1 MTILLPFGSPHTS
14 DVGVHTG
21 GVIPVKEK
29 KLQIV
34 ITAANGFVGRNIREF
49 LSHNKTAIISLTR
62 SKYPPLKYETNIRY
76 SDLDQKSLIGKLKN
90 CDALIHLIG
99 QGTQSV
105 DNTYEDVNVELTKK
119 IVHLCKNAKIRKIIY
134 ISGFGVDKST
144 TFGYFISKFK
154 AEQEIIKSGL
164 DYTILRASYIIGNN
178 DPLTKNLNKQIKS
191 GLITIPGSGSY
202 RLQPISV
209 NDVAK
214 VIFTSITNKQ
224 FSNKIVDL
232 VGPQTITFESFV
244 KKFVKKR
251 AKIKKIDLEYAYHTA
266 INRPKNANYG
276 LDDLNILVGDFVG
289 NHKKL
294 ERLCGFKLT
303 PLKEIL

>member
-1 MTILLPFGSPHTS
+1 M
-14 DVGVHTG
+14 
-21 GVIPVKEK
+21 KEK
-29 KLQIV
+29 KLQIA
-34 ITAANGFVGRNIREF
+34 ITGANGFVGRNIREF
-49 LSHNKTAIISLTR
+49 LSHNKIPITSLTR
-62 SKYPPLKYETNIRY
+62 SRHSRLKYETSIRY
-76 SDLDQKSLIGKLKN
+76 SDLDQKSLITKLKN

-105 DNTYEDVNVELTKK
+105 DDTYENVNVELTKK

-154 AEQEIIKSGL
+154 AEQEIIASGL
-164 DYTILRASYIIGNN
+164 DYTILRASYIIGND
-178 DPLTKNLNKQIKS
+178 DPLTKNLNTQIKS
-191 GLITIPGSGSY
+191 GSIIIPGSGSY

-214 VIFTSITNKQ
+214 VILASITGKQ

-244 KKFVKKR
+244 KKFVKKK
-251 AKIKKIDLEYAYHTA
+251 AKIKKIDLERAYHTA
-266 INRPKNANYG
+266 LNQPKTAVYG

-289 NHKKL
+289 DHKKL

>member
-1 MTILLPFGSPHTS
+1 MEEKELRIAI
-14 DVGVHTG
+14 TG
-21 GVIPVKEK
+21 
-29 KLQIV
+29 
-34 ITAANGFVGRNIREF
+34 ANGFIGKNIREF
-49 LSHNKTAIISLTR
+49 LSHNKISITSLTR
-62 SKYPPLKYETNIRY
+62 DRHSSLKYETNINY
-76 SDLDQKSLIGKLKN
+76 SDLDQKRLIAKLN
-90 CDALIHLIG
+90 DCDALVHLIG
-99 QGTQSV
+99 QGAQSV
-105 DNTYEDVNVELTKK
+105 DATYEDVNVELTKK

-134 ISGFGVDKST
+134 ISGFGVSKST

-154 AEQEIIKSGL
+154 AEQEIIASGL

-178 DPLTKNLNKQIKS
+178 DPLTKNLNTQVKKGSI
-191 GLITIPGSGSY
+191 IIPGSGSY

-214 VIFTSITNKQ
+214 VILASVTNRQ

-244 KKFVKKR
+244 KKFVKKK
-251 AKIKKIDLEYAYHTA
+251 AKIKKIDLEYAYRTA
-266 INRPKNANYG
+266 LNRPKTAVYG

-289 NHKKL
+289 DHKKL

-303 PLKEIL
+303 PLKEML

>member
-1 MTILLPFGSPHTS
+1 
-14 DVGVHTG
+14 
-21 GVIPVKEK
+21 VKEK
-29 KLQIV
+29 KLQIA
-34 ITAANGFVGRNIREF
+34 ITGANGFVGKNIREF
-49 LSHNKTAIISLTR
+49 LSHNKIAVTSLTR
-62 SKYPPLKYETNIRY
+62 GRQPPLKYETNIRY
-76 SDLDQKSLIGKLKN
+76 SDLDQKSLIAKLEN
-90 CDALIHLIG
+90 CDALVHLIG

-105 DNTYEDVNVELTKK
+105 DFTYEDVNVELTKK
-119 IVHLCKNAKIRKIIY
+119 TVRLCKNAKIRKIIY

-144 TFGYFISKFK
+144 TFGYFISKLK
-154 AEQEIIKSGL
+154 AEREIIESGL

-191 GLITIPGSGSY
+191 GLIIIPGSGSY

-214 VIFTSITNKQ
+214 VILASVTNKQ

-244 KKFVKKR
+244 KKFVKNR

-266 INRPKNANYG
+266 LNQPKNTIYG
-276 LDDLNILVGDFVG
+276 LDDLNILVGNFVG
-289 NHKKL
+289 DHKNL

-303 PLKEIL
+303 QLKEML

>member
-1 MTILLPFGSPHTS
+1 M
-14 DVGVHTG
+14 
-21 GVIPVKEK
+21 KEK
-29 KLQIV
+29 KSQIA
-34 ITAANGFVGRNIREF
+34 ITGANGFVGRNIREF
-49 LSHNKTAIISLTR
+49 LSNNKTAITSLTR
-62 SKYPPLKYETNIRY
+62 NKHLPLKYETNIHY
-76 SDLDQKSLIGKLKN
+76 SDLDQKSLIVKLKN
-90 CDALIHLIG
+90 CDSLVHLIG

-105 DNTYEDVNVELTKK
+105 DVTHEDVNVEITKK
-119 IVHLCKNAKIRKIIY
+119 TVQLCKNAKIRKIIY
-134 ISGFGVDKST
+134 ISGRGVDKST

-191 GLITIPGSGSY
+191 GSITIPGSGSY

-266 INRPKNANYG
+266 IN
-276 LDDLNILVGDFVG
+276 
-289 NHKKL
+289 
-294 ERLCGFKLT
+294 
-303 PLKEIL
+303 

>member
-1 MTILLPFGSPHTS
+1 ML
-14 DVGVHTG
+14 
-21 GVIPVKEK
+21 VKEK
-29 KLQIV
+29 KLQIA
-34 ITAANGFVGRNIREF
+34 ITGANGFVGRNIREF
-49 LSHNKTAIISLTR
+49 LSHNKIPITSLTR
-62 SKYPPLKYETNIRY
+62 SRHSRLRYETSIRY
-76 SDLDQKSLIGKLKN
+76 SDLDQKSLITKLKN

-105 DNTYEDVNVELTKK
+105 DDTYENVNVELTKK

-154 AEQEIIKSGL
+154 AEQEIIASGL
-164 DYTILRASYIIGNN
+164 DYTILRASYIIGND
-178 DPLTKNLNKQIKS
+178 DPLTKNLNTQIKS
-191 GLITIPGSGSY
+191 GSIIIPGSGSY

-214 VIFTSITNKQ
+214 VILASITDKQ

-244 KKFVKKR
+244 KKFVKKK
-251 AKIKKIDLEYAYHTA
+251 AKIKKIDLEHAYHTA
-266 INRPKNANYG
+266 LNRPKTAVYG

-289 NHKKL
+289 DHKKL
-294 ERLCGFKLT
+294 ERLCGFKLA
-303 PLKEIL
+303 PLREIL